1 MKALYDAGVPIV
13 PGTDKGVPGF
23 SLHRE
28 LELYLQAGLTP
39 MQVIQ
44 TVTIVPARVMG
55 LDRDSGTIEPGKRA
69 DLILVRGNPLNDFSA
84 LRIVIRV
91 VTAGRMYDP
100 APLWGSVGS
109 RP

>member
-1 MKALYDAGVPIV
+1 LIQPDVLRDITSEA
-13 PGTDKGVPGF
+13 
-23 SLHRE
+23 HR
-28 LELYLQAGLTP
+28 LG
-39 MQVIQ
+39 
-44 TVTIVPARVMG
+44 MG
-55 LDRDSGTIEPGKRA
+55 LDRDSGTIAPGKRA

-100 APLWGSVGS
+100 APLWGSVGF